1 MQFLILA
8 YFTKQLLPY
17 NANLGLPRFKA
28 NQDSCLFLMAVKSK
42 IFETI
47 TAYGVESETAI
58 QEQPPEVF
66 SKKGVLK
73 NFAISMTI
81 IFITILS
88 QENICVGGFF

>member
-1 MQFLILA
+1 
-8 YFTKQLLPY
+8 
-17 NANLGLPRFKA
+17 
-28 NQDSCLFLMAVKSK
+28 MAVKSK

-58 QEQPPEVF
+58 QEQPPEVL

-88 QENICVGGFF
+88 QENICVGSFF